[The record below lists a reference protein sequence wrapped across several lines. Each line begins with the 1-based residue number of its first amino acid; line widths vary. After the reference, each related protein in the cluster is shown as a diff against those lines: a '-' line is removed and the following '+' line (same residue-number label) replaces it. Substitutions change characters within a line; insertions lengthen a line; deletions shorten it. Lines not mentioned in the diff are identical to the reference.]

1 MKQAFGV
8 ATVAFAMVAFSAGS
22 QGASD
27 SDAERKDL
35 FGLIQREIDEVSP
48 NDFRTYC
55 QYDVPLSSYVRQTG
69 EPQFAAL
76 RRLDD
81 ACHKVVREVRAT
93 RIPKGAPPV
102 VWYVYNMGI
111 VVKTSK
117 TLFSVDLQHRF
128 AEMLAPELDFALI
141 THNHMDHYTRR
152 FYETMNNR
160 LHKTVVTNFA
170 DNYGAHH
177 GGAVGGFTKGGRTF
191 TIGDAVVK
199 TASSDHNGYLVDFTL
214 TFEIAVNGYRIF
226 HSGDSANIDK
236 LNPVNAPDLWIVHPL
251 CGLDPAKGVEKF
263 RPKLT
268 AVVHLNEMSHAKDR
282 WRHTYES
289 GLACVKKIEAA
300 GGKTVMPL
308 WGERLGLGV

>member
-1 MKQAFGV
+1 MAFG
-8 ATVAFAMVAFSAGS
+8 AMPGLSEDG
-22 QGASD
+22 
-27 SDAERKDL
+27 SDAERKDV

-69 EPQFAAL
+69 ESQFAAL

-81 ACHKVVREVRAT
+81 AFHKVVREVRAT
-93 RIPKGAPPV
+93 RA
-102 VWYVYNMGI
+102 
-111 VVKTSK
+111 
-117 TLFSVDLQHRF
+117 F
-128 AEMLAPELDFALI
+128 A
-141 THNHMDHYTRR
+141 
-152 FYETMNNR
+152 
-160 LHKTVVTNFA
+160 
-170 DNYGAHH
+170 
-177 GGAVGGFTKGGRTF
+177 
-191 TIGDAVVK
+191 IGDAVIK

-289 GLACVKKIEAA
+289 GLACVRKIEDA
-300 GGKTVMPL
+300 GGKAVMPL
-308 WGERLGLGV
+308 WGERLSSDEGMAGNEKTCV